1 MIKLAFSEHECMHIA
16 PCLLFHINITLLW
29 QYFSCHEHEQ
39 FAIQQGSSS
48 YYVYLFLQGFSLKLR
63 SFNTFWHVL
72 FTEIFRRVYE
82 KSFEY
87 GNVVKMWAG
96 PQLFIFLVDP
106 RDVEIILS
114 SHVHIDKASEYRF
127 FKPWLGDGLLISTG
141 QKWRAH
147 RKLIAPTFHLNVLKS
162 FIDLFNA
169 NSREVSWY
177 ILWIIKS
184 C

>member
-1 MIKLAFSEHECMHIA
+1 MDGITTQKLDLFFNENIFSV
-16 PCLLFHINITLLW
+16 
-29 QYFSCHEHEQ
+29 S
-39 FAIQQGSSS
+39 
-48 YYVYLFLQGFSLKLR
+48 
-63 SFNTFWHVL
+63 
-72 FTEIFRRVYE
+72 EIFRRVYE
-82 KSFEY
+82 RSFEF
-87 GNVVKMWAG
+87 GNVIKMWAG

-169 NSREVSWY
+169 NSRDVSVF
-177 ILWIIKS
+177 L
-184 C
+184 